1 MMKYGGEERFIDEH
15 ASALLFD
22 IKHTSPVGAQIARAV
37 ARAMVWRI
45 RLSLQTGKFPQAI
58 RLASLALRLSVPSGL
73 APQEVPSSYA
83 GR

>member
-1 MMKYGGEERFIDEH
+1 
-15 ASALLFD
+15 
-22 IKHTSPVGAQIARAV
+22 
-37 ARAMVWRI
+37 
-45 RLSLQTGKFPQAI
+45 LQTGKFPQAI